1 MFPIPL
7 RKVVLQLSLLIV
19 TLAVDTHYLYQIQ
32 KVDRKVSINTLNI
45 LFFFASIPLRK
56 KLGNYPFSSRTFD
69 YRSVV
74 KMI

>member
-19 TLAVDTHYLYQIQ
+19 TLAVDTHYLFQIQ

-45 LFFFASIPLRK
+45 LFFLHRFPSEKSEEIILSLLEPLIIV
-56 KLGNYPFSSRTFD
+56 LL
-69 YRSVV
+69 
-74 KMI
+74 

>member
-45 LFFFASIPLRK
+45 LFFLHRFPPEKSEEIILSLLEPLIIV
-56 KLGNYPFSSRTFD
+56 LL
-69 YRSVV
+69 
-74 KMI
+74 